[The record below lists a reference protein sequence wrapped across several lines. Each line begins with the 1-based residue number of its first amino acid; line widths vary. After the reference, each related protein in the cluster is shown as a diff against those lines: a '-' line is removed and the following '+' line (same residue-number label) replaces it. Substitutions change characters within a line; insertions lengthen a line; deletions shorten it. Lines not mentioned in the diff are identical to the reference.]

1 MPMQESGAIKSP
13 HNLILEGRK
22 KLSISGV
29 SDVDSFDDQ
38 TVVVYTD
45 LGELCVRGQN
55 LHIGK
60 LSIESGELSVEG
72 EVSSLVYTDQQKNSG
87 GFFSKLFK

>member
-1 MPMQESGAIKSP
+1 MPMQENSAVKSP

-22 KLSISGV
+22 KLSVSGV
-29 SDVDSFDDQ
+29 SDVESFDDQ
-38 TVVVYTD
+38 TIVVYTG

-60 LSIESGELSVEG
+60 LSIESGELSLEG
-72 EVSSLVYTDQQKNSG
+72 EVSSLVYTDQQKNGG